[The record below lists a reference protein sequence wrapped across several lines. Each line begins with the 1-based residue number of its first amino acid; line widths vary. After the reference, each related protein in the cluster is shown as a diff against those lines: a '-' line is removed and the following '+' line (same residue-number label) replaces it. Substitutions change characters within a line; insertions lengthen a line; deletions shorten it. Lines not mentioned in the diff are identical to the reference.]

1 MVNKKKSRVKRK
13 KGGAKKNKGRKKVM
27 KPQKKKK
34 SSGGFFGRLFGN
46 RNDVK
51 KADTKKVE
59 NKINQKK
66 WDVKI
71 KKKEIKKE
79 ITVPSIEDGIEKK
92 GVESQDEVSQEK
104 KSSAGFFGRLFGKKK
119 KEEKKSKEH
128 HEAVK
133 KIIKTKH
140 SDWKKLKKKSDK
152 LHKELMKKSE
162 KQTRLVEK
170 PKKGKIV
177 KDNALVKEDVL
188 GGYLKTGVK
197 GFDALFEKGYGIPR
211 GAAVLVEGGPGS
223 GKTIFCLSA
232 LGNMCAVGKKG
243 LYMSFEEPEERLVEH
258 MERFG
263 WPARD
268 YIKKG
273 ILRVKR
279 FDAIDVSRSVEALLS
294 AAKKELLIEVDPV
307 LFPKDYDPD
316 FIIVDSLTSIAS
328 AFSGHESRFRIYME
342 QLFRYLEKN
351 KITNFL
357 IREVSSPSHIGTT
370 FKEQGEAVS
379 FLSDGIIVIYNVIYN
394 TGKRDAAIE
403 ILKMRGAH
411 FKKRIVKAD
420 IIPTKGMIIYPEN
433 VLGKNKGLD
442 FELT

>member
-1 MVNKKKSRVKRK
+1 MVKKKKSLVKRK
-13 KGGAKKNKGRKKVM
+13 KGAAKKNKGRKKVI

-34 SSGGFFGRLFGN
+34 SSGGFFESLLGGED
-46 RNDVK
+46 DVK
-51 KADTKKVE
+51 KADTKKVKNE
-59 NKINQKK
+59 VNQKK
-66 WDVKI
+66 LDVKI
-71 KKKEIKKE
+71 KQKGIEKEIIIPSVKE
-79 ITVPSIEDGIEKK
+79 RFEKK

-104 KSSAGFFGRLFGKKK
+104 KSSVSFFGRLFGKKK

-140 SDWKKLKKKSDK
+140 SDWKKLKKKSDE
-152 LHKELMKKSE
+152 LHKELME
-162 KQTRLVEK
+162 KHEKRAKLVQE
-170 PKKGKIV
+170 PKKDK
-177 KDNALVKEDVL
+177 APVKEDIL

-232 LGNMCAVGKKG
+232 LANMCREGKKG
-243 LYMSFEEPEERLVEH
+243 LFMSFEEPEERLVEH
-258 MERFG
+258 LERFG

-268 YIKKG
+268 YVKKG

-307 LFPKDYDPD
+307 LFPKDFDPD
-316 FIIVDSLTSIAS
+316 FIVVDSLTSIAS

-351 KITNFL
+351 QITNFL

-379 FLSDGIIVIYNVIYN
+379 FLSDGIVVIYNVIYD

-411 FKKRIVKAD
+411 FKKRIVKVE
-420 IIPTKGMIIYPEN
+420 IKPKGGMIIYPEQI
-433 VLGKNKGLD
+433 LGKNKGVD
-442 FELT
+442 FKLT